1 MEAHFGVVGIN
12 PKLNIIGNGVVYDNQ
27 RIPDYFSQVSGI
39 VALAGTKYGQLHDGV
54 NDAPKKLLEAALS
67 SYPEMIIVDAATDTK
82 NSDVVDET
90 ILTGKNNTAIYN
102 AEWVAQFCFGL
113 HNKLYESTLRYLQLN
128 KMLPP
133 RILVLGGDHSL
144 AMGSISAVSDFCL
157 AAMKLPN
164 IKLPFIQPDL
174 VIVWVDAHADINTP
188 KSTVSGKLHGCPV
201 SLLMGMNE
209 EGWNDLTHFEWAL
222 EKMRLRDD
230 AWVRPNRLVY
240 IGLRDVDEAE
250 KELLDKYHILQYD
263 MEKVRKY
270 ERDMGRIVREAIKK
284 VDPSGIF
291 PIHLSFDIDG
301 IDPIYT
307 PSTGTP
313 VPDGLLPEEG
323 IEIIKLLKETGRL
336 VSMDLVEVNLAL
348 GNKEDVIKTL
358 HHSKTLI
365 DVYLSEN

>member
-240 IGLRDVDEAE
+240 IGLRDVDEV
-250 KELLDKYHILQYD
+250 L
-263 MEKVRKY
+263 
-270 ERDMGRIVREAIKK
+270 
-284 VDPSGIF
+284 
-291 PIHLSFDIDG
+291 
-301 IDPIYT
+301 
-307 PSTGTP
+307 
-313 VPDGLLPEEG
+313 
-323 IEIIKLLKETGRL
+323 
-336 VSMDLVEVNLAL
+336 
-348 GNKEDVIKTL
+348 
-358 HHSKTLI
+358 
-365 DVYLSEN
+365 